1 MQVSQ
6 YSRRV
11 VVAVMGLPG
20 PTFYFKIDKVLL
32 QLSGV
37 PISSRERLTKKQII
51 FSTVC
56 ITSHVSVVFLMVHQL
71 FSSEGK
77 SGKLIRTFSGLP
89 WAIFDISKIIVI
101 FNMVYQRR
109 KITVLFQ
116 KVEILQKALEANV
129 FERNQSELSCFIR
142 IFITALQA
150 AGFLFHLI
158 HGSFGNVILFERVGL
173 PQCVAIAIS
182 LVISTTAIPSI
193 SLFTFIINGYITGSL
208 FTFENKELIVQRMC
222 FRHKRDNVIEV
233 LPGVETVATYSSS
246 GVNLEFGREEFVWPI
261 GSYLEMLQ
269 IHSEAKSI
277 HLIHNSWYHIPLTW
291 LTFNFSLFVPTMV
304 ASSFLFQTQ
313 ALTYIWRVGISLT
326 MLSIVVEVAVCI
338 FISDIFI
345 RDRSLRG
352 VAKVQKEVF
361 TSADQQKKKILSR
374 FVCSSKDEYLES
386 PYWLFESC
394 SSILPF
400 LIDTAVLVA
409 TTFLVP

>member
-1 MQVSQ
+1 
-6 YSRRV
+6 
-11 VVAVMGLPG
+11 
-20 PTFYFKIDKVLL
+20 
-32 QLSGV
+32 
-37 PISSRERLTKKQII
+37 
-51 FSTVC
+51 
-56 ITSHVSVVFLMVHQL
+56 
-71 FSSEGK
+71 
-77 SGKLIRTFSGLP
+77 
-89 WAIFDISKIIVI
+89 
-101 FNMVYQRR
+101 MVYQRR
-109 KITVLFQ
+109 KIVVLFQ
-116 KVEILQKALEANV
+116 KVEILQKAFEANV
-129 FERNQSELSCFIR
+129 FERNQRVLSCFIR

-158 HGSFGNVILFERVGL
+158 HGSFGNVILFERAGL

-182 LVISTTAIPSI
+182 LVVSTTAIPSI

-222 FRHKRDNVIEV
+222 FRQKRDNLIEV

-277 HLIHNSWYHIPLTW
+277 HLIHNSWYNIPLTW

-386 PYWLFESC
+386 PYWLFESS

-400 LIDTAVLVA
+400 LIDTAVAVERVRQSPVKPSSKETRESDSRSTVPAWDPLSTPSESGKKLPRQFYDVDRQSFHFTLLLEQRRKPNAA
-409 TTFLVP
+409 TDLTLDILSHVRLEIPKRVGEMNSLQCFET